1 MSETDKKPREHL
13 DIHSQ
18 TILIIDDT
26 PSNLE
31 IMVKFLTNHGFQVII
46 APSGEGGLA
55 LAQQAQPD
63 LILLDVLMPGMDG
76 FETCRQL
83 KATESAKEI
92 PVIFMTSLAE
102 TEKKVIGFEVGGV
115 DYITK
120 PFQAQEVLVR
130 IKTHLDIRAM
140 QKQLEAQNAQLQQEI
155 IERKRLEE
163 ELRKHQVQLEA
174 AMKEL
179 ETFSYSV
186 SHDLRAP
193 LRGIGGFSQA
203 LLEDYAGQLDTQ
215 GQDYLRRVRAASQHM
230 ERLID
235 DMLRLARLTRSEIR
249 RTMVDLSALAQ
260 SIAGELQ
267 QTQPQRQVEFV
278 IAPGLM
284 VKADENLMRIMLTN
298 LLGNAWKFS
307 SKHPT
312 ARIELGVKQSEGE
325 TIYFVRDDGAGFD
338 MTYAGKL
345 FGVFQRMHSEAE
357 FEGSGVGL
365 ATVQRIIHRHGGR
378 IWAESALEQGA
389 TFYFTLPA

>member
-1 MSETDKKPREHL
+1 MSGTDKKPGEHL

-18 TILIIDDT
+18 VILIIDDT
-26 PSNLE
+26 PINLD

-46 APSGEGGLA
+46 AQSGEKGLM
-55 LAQQAQPD
+55 LAQQAHPD
-63 LILLDVLMPGMDG
+63 LILLDVLMPGIDG

-83 KATESAKEI
+83 KATESTKEI
-92 PVIFMTSLAE
+92 PVIFMTSLVE
-102 TEKKVIGFEVGGV
+102 TEKKVVGFEVGGV

-163 ELRKHQVQLEA
+163 ELRKHQEQLEV

-179 ETFSYSV
+179 EAFSYSV

-215 GQDYLRRVRAASQHM
+215 GQDYLRRVRAASQRM

-235 DMLRLARLTRSEIR
+235 DMLRLARMTRSEIR
-249 RTMVDLSALAQ
+249 RTTVDLSALAQ
-260 SIAGELQ
+260 SIAGELR
-267 QTQPQRQVEFV
+267 QTQPQRQVEFI

-284 VKADENLMRIMLTN
+284 VKADENLMRIVLAN

-312 ARIELGVKQSEGE
+312 ARIELGATQGEGE
-325 TIYFVRDDGAGFD
+325 TIYFVRDDGTGFD

-378 IWAESALEQGA
+378 VWAESALEQGA
-389 TFYFTLPA
+389 TFYFTLPT